1 VGFRNHR
8 TANPNLKRK
17 GNEMSIEVS
26 SAKYAIHDKLE
37 SQIKTAEAKLDTLKA
52 RAEVA
57 KANLE
62 LKAIAALAM
71 QKVEIHE
78 KLRELKA
85 SSEANAQYVKKD
97 LEARIAAFEKS
108 IKEIEAKVKAH

>member
-1 VGFRNHR
+1 
-8 TANPNLKRK
+8 
-17 GNEMSIEVS
+17 MSIEVS
-26 SAKYAIHDKLE
+26 SAKHAIHDKLE

-57 KANLE
+57 RANLE

-85 SSEANAQYVKKD
+85 LSEANWEHAKKD

-108 IKEIEAKVKAH
+108 IKEIEAKVKAL

>member
-1 VGFRNHR
+1 
-8 TANPNLKRK
+8 
-17 GNEMSIEVS
+17 MSIDAS
-26 SAKYAIHDKLE
+26 TAKHAIHEKLE

-62 LKAIAALAM
+62 LKAIADLASRRLQIH
-71 QKVEIHE
+71 QK
-78 KLRELKA
+78 LQELKKLGGDQLERA
-85 SSEANAQYVKKD
+85 KTD
-97 LEARIAAFEKS
+97 LDARIAAFETS

>member
-1 VGFRNHR
+1 
-8 TANPNLKRK
+8 
-17 GNEMSIEVS
+17 MSIDAS
-26 SAKYAIHDKLE
+26 TAKHAIHEKLE

-62 LKAIAALAM
+62 LKAIADLASRRLQIH
-71 QKVEIHE
+71 QK
-78 KLRELKA
+78 LQELKKLGGDQLEHA
-85 SSEANAQYVKKD
+85 KTD
-97 LEARIAAFEKS
+97 LDARIAAFETS